1 MRKLLIFRHLTL
13 VVVAVST
20 LLALASCQK
29 GDDNVQLFR
38 DAALQLDNTR
48 HTLTDEFDYWP
59 DCGIRVTGSH
69 LASLISLEGLQKLL
83 PCPLFVS
90 GPHDAKNGEWDL
102 ENPEQFGHYNPKA
115 IQ

>member
-90 GPHDAKNGEWDL
+90 ATTIPRPSNISRTW
-102 ENPEQFGHYNPKA
+102 PKRWLPTRLS
-115 IQ
+115 